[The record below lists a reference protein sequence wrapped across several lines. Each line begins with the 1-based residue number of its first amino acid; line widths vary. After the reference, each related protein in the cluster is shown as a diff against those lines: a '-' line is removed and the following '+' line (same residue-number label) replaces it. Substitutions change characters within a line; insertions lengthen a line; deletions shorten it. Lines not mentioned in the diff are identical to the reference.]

1 MLNVPAGLPAD
12 GGGVDGTGGAAL
24 TGDDADAAPE
34 TGDNAAVAPTAA
46 EADLLWLGAAM
57 NSLYT
62 DLLANGKDGDA
73 EDTEAVAA
81 GELGLALPVG
91 RPGAEAARDAAGE
104 DGREDSAPE
113 GDAEEVAG
121 EVLVGLL
128 DNTLPWL
135 TGARETAGEATAAS
149 PLAVVLLGVG
159 AGVGSKSW

>member
-24 TGDDADAAPE
+24 TGDDADAA
-34 TGDNAAVAPTAA
+34 VAPTAA

-62 DLLANGKDGDA
+62 ALLANGKDGDA
-73 EDTEAVAA
+73 EDAEVVAA
-81 GELGLALPVG
+81 GELGLAVPAG
-91 RPGAEAARDAAGE
+91 RPGAGTARVAADE

-149 PLAVVLLGVG
+149 PLAVVFLGVG

>member
-1 MLNVPAGLPAD
+1 MPAGRPAD
-12 GGGVDGTGGAAL
+12 GGGVDGTGGAAP

-73 EDTEAVAA
+73 EDAEDAEVVAA

-91 RPGAEAARDAAGE
+91 RPGADTARIAADE

-149 PLAVVLLGVG
+149 PLAVVFLGVG